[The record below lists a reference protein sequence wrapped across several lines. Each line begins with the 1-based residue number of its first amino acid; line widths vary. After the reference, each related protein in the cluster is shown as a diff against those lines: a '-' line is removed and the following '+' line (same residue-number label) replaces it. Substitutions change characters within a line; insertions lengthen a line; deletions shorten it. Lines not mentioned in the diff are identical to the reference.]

1 MVSSTTTVLRKLLL
15 RHPLNT
21 LVCASGSNSTVTF
34 HQPRRQVSKQKR
46 FGDQDKQGDLKKVLQ
61 HFLKDKMPKEEPHL
75 KPLMEKRKKQRKQY
89 DNTTATKIYWQVL
102 GSGAEGGQRALFLYT
117 DGGKYMFNCSEG
129 TQRTC
134 HEYTTSRSLADLG
147 HILITRKSWENL
159 GGLPGMYL
167 SIRQAGSPDV
177 TVHGP
182 KKTIE
187 IYHALRPF
195 SAQLDFD
202 VLKWDSTDP
211 GKTTSK
217 GTKSCNKRY

>member
-21 LVCASGSNSTVTF
+21 LVCASGSNSAVTF

-46 FGDQDKQGDLKKVLQ
+46 FGDQEDKQGDLKKVLR

-75 KPLMEKRKKQRKQY
+75 KPLMEKRRKQRKQY

-147 HILITRKSWENL
+147 HIFITRKSWENL

-211 GKTTSK
+211 GKTTLK
-217 GTKSCNKRY
+217 GTKSCNK